1 MFDTHK
7 HQTPLIVRKTSDL
20 KLINPKTENA
30 DIEPVSKLKKSY
42 GPDKP
47 YWLYALKL
55 EHGKYY
61 VGFTARYNPYDRIMQ
76 HVEGVGDGARWTE
89 LHKPIKVVEV
99 RDIGNTNLERVKG
112 LEQNLTWEYMKIYGA
127 NNVRGGII
135 NYTGKILRLGDSF
148 LFGYQ
153 VRSLLIEFAAVV
165 MAAYIVARHL
175 NNWW

>member
-1 MFDTHK
+1 MFDNQK
-7 HQTPLIVRKTSDL
+7 HQTTPIIRKTSEF
-20 KLINPKTENA
+20 KLINLKTVNA

-76 HVEGVGDGARWTE
+76 HVEGLGDGARWTE
-89 LHKPIKVVEV
+89 LHKPIEVIEV
-99 RDIGNTNLERVKG
+99 RDIGTTSLERAKG
-112 LEQNLTWEYMKIYGA
+112 LEQNLTWEYMKAYGA

-135 NYTGKILRLGDSF
+135 NYTGRIVRFGDRF
-148 LFGYQ
+148 MFGYMVQ
-153 VRSLLIEFAAVV
+153 AMFIELAAIV
-165 MAAYIVARHL
+165 MAIYIVARHF